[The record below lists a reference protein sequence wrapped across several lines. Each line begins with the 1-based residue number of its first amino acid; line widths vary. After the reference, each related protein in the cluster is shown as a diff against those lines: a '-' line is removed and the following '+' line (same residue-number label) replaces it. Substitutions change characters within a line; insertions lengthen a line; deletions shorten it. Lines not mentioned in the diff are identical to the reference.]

1 MAGIKGIMIL
11 VKFLMIMKLN
21 AAYPLLSF
29 NSVENTVNRLSKLEL
44 NHIGKPSDILE
55 NEINLKFDTNEL
67 GSGEFV
73 DLTVPNEQNKII
85 KQKHTP
91 ESTSDQ
97 VLPLFSKIFIRDS
110 AEVFQNRL
118 KNSKTTEYSL
128 ILEKIKNIGKED
140 VTLVGQALYNAFE
153 LTNDVNTDY
162 EISQSTAAWLELILE
177 RFRQFMKEME
187 SGTSP
192 NDAYENFSIVGDIE
206 NNLEAIKLFWLNF

>member
-1 MAGIKGIMIL
+1 M
-11 VKFLMIMKLN
+11 
-21 AAYPLLSF
+21 
-29 NSVENTVNRLSKLEL
+29 
-44 NHIGKPSDILE
+44 
-55 NEINLKFDTNEL
+55 
-67 GSGEFV
+67 
-73 DLTVPNEQNKII
+73 
-85 KQKHTP
+85 
-91 ESTSDQ
+91 
-97 VLPLFSKIFIRDS
+97 
-110 AEVFQNRL
+110 
-118 KNSKTTEYSL
+118 
-128 ILEKIKNIGKED
+128 EKIKNIGKED